1 MKLQFL
7 GATGTV
13 TGSRYLLSDD
23 NTRVLIDC
31 GLFQGVKNIRLR
43 NWSPLPFPAKDIDAV
58 VLTHAHLD
66 HSGYLPRLIKEG
78 FKGKIY
84 CTQAT
89 QELAKILLLDSA
101 HLQESDAERANRRGY
116 TKHHPAEPLYTTLEA
131 EESLTHF
138 ESKKYHET
146 FNIGELQIRYT
157 SAGHILGSACVHVTL
172 SNGKTITFS
181 GDLGRPNDPVMC
193 PPEVVTH
200 ADYLVLES
208 TYGDRLHSTE
218 DSKVRLAS
226 IVNKTAARGGVVMIP
241 AFAVGRTQEILHLLT
256 QLRAAGDIP
265 NIPFYLDSP
274 MAIDVNHVMCDYR
287 TQHRLTKKE
296 CSALCKGV
304 TYVRDV
310 VDSKKLSE
318 KNTPKI
324 IIAGAGMLTGGRI
337 LHHLKSF
344 GSGYRNTLIIAG
356 YQAEGT
362 RGRTL
367 LNGAKMLRIF
377 GEDVQMNCD
386 VELMAELS
394 AHADYDEISQWLA
407 GFKQA
412 PHTVFITH
420 GEPVAADHLR
430 QVIEQR
436 FDWNVVVPEMEQTVM
451 L

>member
-1 MKLQFL
+1 MKISFL
-7 GATGTV
+7 GAVGTV

-23 NTRVLIDC
+23 KTQILIDC

-66 HSGYLPRLIKEG
+66 HSGYLPRLMREG

-89 QELAKILLLDSA
+89 EALAKILLLDSA
-101 HLQESDAERANRRGY
+101 HLQESDAERANRHGY
-116 TKHHPAEPLYTTLEA
+116 TKHKPAEPLYTTKEA
-131 EESLTHF
+131 EKSLTYLV
-138 ESKKYHET
+138 SKKYHET
-146 FNIGELQIRYT
+146 FNIGELQIRFT
-157 SAGHILGSACVHVTL
+157 SAGHILGSACVHIAL
-172 SNGKTITFS
+172 PNGKTITFS
-181 GDLGRPNDPVMC
+181 GDLGRPNDSVMR
-193 PPEVVTH
+193 PPEVVTN

-208 TYGDRLHSTE
+208 TYGDRLHATE
-218 DSKVRLAS
+218 DPKIRLAS

-241 AFAVGRTQEILHLLT
+241 AFAVGRAQEVLHLLT
-256 QLRAAGDIP
+256 QLRAKGEIP

-274 MAIDVNHVMCDYR
+274 MAIDVTHVMCDYR
-287 TQHRLTKKE
+287 TQHRLTEEE

-304 TYVRDV
+304 TYVRDSK
-310 VDSKKLSE
+310 DSKELGT

-344 GSGYRNTLIIAG
+344 GSDHRNTIIVAG

-362 RGRTL
+362 RGRAL
-367 LNGAKMLRIF
+367 LNGVQTLRIF
-377 GEDVQMNCD
+377 GNDVRINCD

-394 AHADYDEISQWLA
+394 AHADYDEISQWLS

-420 GEPVAADHLR
+420 GEPVAADSLR
-430 QVIEQR
+430 QVIEKR
-436 FDWNVVVPEMEQTVM
+436 FSWNVVVPEMAQTVF